1 MDTNWENWNE
11 ESLDYEDERML
22 EKKRQILER
31 ELAKGSSDS
40 ENDQMPKKKVLSKVI
55 AQTPPPSQTSKKQQS
70 TVVCFHKKLF
80 RILQGRRNWGARGPC
95 PPPPRCP

>member
-55 AQTPPPSQTSKKQQS
+55 AQTPPPSQASKKQQS
-70 TVVCFHKKLF
+70 TVVRFHEIFSNEKQKVENL
-80 RILQGRRNWGARGPC
+80 
-95 PPPPRCP
+95 